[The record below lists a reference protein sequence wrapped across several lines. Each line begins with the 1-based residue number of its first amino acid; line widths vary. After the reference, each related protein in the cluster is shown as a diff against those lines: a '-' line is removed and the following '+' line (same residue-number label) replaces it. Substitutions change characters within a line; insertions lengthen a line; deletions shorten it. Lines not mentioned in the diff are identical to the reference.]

1 MVLPLILGAIAVSAG
16 AFGVTKGVEGANAI
30 SQADERIKKALARY
44 EKSKKRLKSRAD
56 FINTEA
62 ELYGL
67 LQNRVKQEI
76 FCRVAILLQE
86 IGKKAKVDV
95 YDMLAGASV
104 AVPNVNTNERH
115 DITAENVFQG
125 ILVAA
130 GASAVSCAATTSA
143 VTMFATASTGA
154 AISGLSGAAANS
166 ALLAALGGGSL
177 AAGGGGMA
185 LGSLVLGGIT
195 VGPAIAIGGFAI
207 AAEGEKA
214 LTKATRAEGKIK
226 KAMSEITLKEALLDG
241 IYSRLNE
248 LSGILKF
255 LMSESLDILILLE
268 NLASRSEFSVDSEKH
283 MEKLRSLL
291 LIVSSLASIMRT
303 PIVDDKGK
311 INPEIDVVIKTVQ
324 R

>member
-1 MVLPLILGAIAVSAG
+1 
-16 AFGVTKGVEGANAI
+16 
-30 SQADERIKKALARY
+30 
-44 EKSKKRLKSRAD
+44 
-56 FINTEA
+56 
-62 ELYGL
+62 
-67 LQNRVKQEI
+67 
-76 FCRVAILLQE
+76 
-86 IGKKAKVDV
+86 
-95 YDMLAGASV
+95 MLAGASV

-283 MEKLRSLL
+283 TEKLRSLL
-291 LIVSSLASIMRT
+291 LVVSSLASIMRT
-303 PIVDDKGK
+303 PIMDDKGK